1 MASCL
6 LVVNATELAIE
17 EDLKQFLLVLSIS
30 LSIAVTARIFTWV
43 RQVPYT
49 LLLVLA
55 GLGLASLN
63 VRLVDLS
70 PGLILFIFLPPL
82 LFEAAWNMKWAH
94 LMENLVP
101 IGLYALGGV
110 LFSIAGVAMGLTQIA
125 GVPISTALLVGVC
138 LSATDSASVIGLFR
152 EVGASKRLVTLIEGE
167 SLFNDGASV
176 VGFGIVLS
184 FALGSANLTLSE
196 TVAQFLAVTS
206 IGIGIGALIGFCLAN
221 LTQQLES
228 PWVEQSLTLVAAYG
242 TYLVVEELGGSGV
255 IGVVT
260 AGLLMGNLGWDR
272 TSSSRQFIQESW
284 QFIAFF
290 INSIVFLLIGDQIYF
305 RQVIPNLPTT
315 AVAIAGVILSRA
327 VAIYG
332 LGSISNWLGQ
342 QSPISWREQT
352 VLWWGGLRGSV
363 SIALALSIPTTVLGY
378 EEIMANVFETVLF
391 TLLLQGLT
399 ARPLLRLLNLVEDRS
414 LQEKYLE
421 CIARRDAFS
430 QVLKHLTQEAHPD
443 IATSHLQQQVAAI
456 EAQLNRFQNDIDEL
470 KDLHPDLKAFSTQ
483 THQEKLLALEMS
495 VYDQYVRAGLLEQK
509 PLPVLQPNVLDL
521 S

>member
-1 MASCL
+1 ML
-6 LVVNATELAIE
+6 LIADATELMIE

-30 LSIAVTARIFTWV
+30 LSIAVIAQIFTWI
-43 RQVPYT
+43 RQIPYT

-55 GLGLASLN
+55 GLGLASLD
-63 VRLVDLS
+63 VRLLDLS

-82 LFEAAWNMKWAH
+82 LFEAAWNMKWTNI
-94 LMENLVP
+94 LENFVP
-101 IGLYALGGV
+101 ISLYAVGGV
-110 LFSIAGVAMGLTQIA
+110 LFSIAGVAFGLTHFS
-125 GVPISTALLVGVC
+125 GVPIVTALLVGVC

-152 EVGASKRLVTLIEGE
+152 EVGASKRLTTVMEGE

-176 VGFGIVLS
+176 VAFGIILS
-184 FALGSANLTLSE
+184 LALGSASLNFSE
-196 TVAQFLAVTS
+196 AAAQFLTVTS
-206 IGIGIGALIGFCLAN
+206 IGVGVGALIGFCLAS
-221 LTQQLES
+221 LTQRLGS
-228 PWVEQSLTLVAAYG
+228 PWVEQSLTLIAAYG

-260 AGLLMGNLGWDR
+260 AGLLMGNIGWDSAS
-272 TSSSRQFIQESW
+272 TSRPFIKESW

-290 INSIVFLLIGDQIYF
+290 INSIVFLLIGDQVYF
-305 RQVIPNLPTT
+305 RQIIPNLPTT

-327 VAIYG
+327 ITIYG
-332 LGSISNWLGQ
+332 LGGISNWLAQ
-342 QSPISWREQT
+342 PPIPWRDQT

-363 SIALALSIPTTVLGY
+363 SIALALSIPTTVPDY

-399 ARPLLRLLNLVEDRS
+399 TKPLLKLLHLIDDRS
-414 LQEKYLE
+414 LQQKYLE

-443 IATSHLQQQVAAI
+443 IEPYHLQQQVAVI
-456 EAQLNRFQNDIDEL
+456 KAQLDTFQRDIDRL
-470 KDLHPDLKAFSTQ
+470 RDLHPALQAFSIQ
-483 THQEKLLALEMS
+483 THQEKLVALELS
-495 VYDQYVRAGLLEQK
+495 VYDQYVRAGLLEQQL
-509 PLPVLQPNVLDL
+509 LPVLPQKVVEAGN